1 MNLDYYTETFEY
13 ELREFVALWSQPE
26 GGVDRAHGGF
36 CCGLDYSGARLVG
49 NKYVWFQGRGLWVWS
64 CLSHRPAARAALG
77 VAMPSAELLGVASA
91 AKDFVDQHGR
101 DDDGGWIV
109 ETDAAGTTVLRGA
122 EPRMIAT
129 SGYGSA
135 FFAEGLVEWAV
146 AVAATAEGDVE
157 RVANATA
164 ALRRAHAILADFVA
178 LADDA
183 TRPGDLGW
191 PNVYAGMRSL
201 GHHMIALNLTR
212 QLLEASS
219 DARLAVAAE
228 PALGADAIAAL
239 EALAARMVDAVMVKF
254 HHAEFDLIC
263 EILDHS
269 YERPADANED
279 LCYLGHAI
287 ETLWMVMAE
296 ARRRWRRAGDGAG
309 DGRAG
314 DGAAGDGAAVESPR
328 AETTAEAEALFALA
342 ALRFRRHVEVAAD
355 RVYGG
360 TLRGVHVR
368 TQGYLLD
375 GDAKVKWAHDEVLI
389 GCLLIVEHAALLER
403 VASLLEAAPCA
414 AAPRAAPATAA
425 THVWRRALAVAAV
438 GELVVCAGGGA
449 SALRA
454 LSTWARV
461 QFAETQRYVAA
472 HFSLK
477 HFGYA
482 RGWRVGGDRLV
493 APVPPAVYNMG
504 CKTLPNRME
513 HYHHPR
519 HLVLCLES
527 LAAIARQEEAQEEA
541 RGGGPV
547 PSNLLVE

>member
-1 MNLDYYTETFEY
+1 MDGCVQALED

-36 CCGLDYSGARLVG
+36 CCGLDYSGSRLVG
-49 NKYVWFQGRGLWVWS
+49 NKYVWFQGRGVWVWS
-64 CLSHRPAARAALG
+64 CLAHRPVARAALG
-77 VAMPSAELLGVASA
+77 AAMPSAELLGVASA
-91 AKDFVDQHGR
+91 AKDFVDRCGR
-101 DDDGGWIV
+101 DDEGGWIV

-146 AVAATAEGDVE
+146 AVAATAEGDAE
-157 RVANATA
+157 RVANAIA
-164 ALRRAHAILADFVA
+164 ALRRAHAILIDFVA

-191 PNVYAGMRSL
+191 PAVYVGMRSL

-219 DARLAVAAE
+219 DARLAAAAE
-228 PALGADAIAAL
+228 TALDADAIAAL
-239 EALAARMVDAVMVKF
+239 EALAARMVGAVMFKF

-263 EILDHS
+263 EILDHA

-287 ETLWMVMAE
+287 ETLWMVMVE
-296 ARRRWRRAGDGAG
+296 ARRRWRRAG
-309 DGRAG
+309 GRAG
-314 DGAAGDGAAVESPR
+314 GDAAGGSDGG

-342 ALRFRRHVEVAAD
+342 ALRFRRHVEVATD
-355 RVYGG
+355 RVFGG

-389 GCLLIVEHAALLER
+389 GCVLIVEHSALLER
-403 VASLLEAAPCA
+403 AASLLEAAQRDA
-414 AAPRAAPATAA
+414 AAPMQPTSAPS
-425 THVWRRALAVAAV
+425 VWRDALSVAVDD
-438 GELVVCAGGGA
+438 ERIMCTGGGA

-454 LSTWARV
+454 LSAWARA
-461 QFAETQRYVAA
+461 QFVETQHYVAS

-493 APVPPAVYNMG
+493 APPPPATYNMG

-527 LAAIARQEEAQEEA
+527 LAAIARQEEAEA
-541 RGGGPV
+541 AEDG
-547 PSNLLVE
+547 